1 MKATVFID
9 GGYLRA
15 LARKAGYRYDPNC
28 RGPRA
33 ASSTRMRIG
42 SSSTSGSDVAAR

>member
-15 LARKAGYRYDPNC
+15 LTRKAGYRCDPNY
-28 RGPRA
+28 RGPRV
-33 ASSTRMRIG
+33 ASFHRLKIC
-42 SSSTSGSDVAAR
+42 SSNTSVSDVVGR

>member
-9 GGYLRA
+9 GGYRRA
-15 LARKAGYRYDPNC
+15 LTRKAGYRYDPNC

-33 ASSTRMRIG
+33 ASVTRMHIR
-42 SSSTSGSDVAAR
+42 STNTSGSDVAAR

>member
-15 LARKAGYRYDPNC
+15 LTRKAQYWYDPDYTC
-28 RGPRA
+28 PLPY
-33 ASSTRMRIG
+33 RI
-42 SSSTSGSDVAAR
+42 

>member
-15 LARKAGYRYDPNC
+15 LTRKAGYRYDPNY
-28 RGPRA
+28 RSPRV
-33 ASSTRMRIG
+33 ASFPQLQIGSTR
-42 SSSTSGSDVAAR
+42 TSGSDVAAR

>member
-15 LARKAGYRYDPNC
+15 LIRQAGYRYDPPL
-28 RGPRA
+28 PRPA
-33 ASSTRMRIG
+33 RHLFHPVANWGVGYVRI
-42 SSSTSGSDVAAR
+42 

>member
-15 LARKAGYRYDPNC
+15 LTRQAGYRYDPPLLWPARLLLRPVANWLV
-28 RGPRA
+28 GYV
-33 ASSTRMRIG
+33 RI
-42 SSSTSGSDVAAR
+42 

>member
-15 LARKAGYRYDPNC
+15 LTRQAGYRYDPRC
-28 RGPRA
+28 CGPRA
-33 ASSTRMRIG
+33 SSFAQLRIATW
-42 SSSTSGSDVAAR
+42 STSGSDVAGR